1 MPKNKPNFKSEFSV
15 LIQENYALVTIGLRK
30 YLVRPQSLYS
40 ISNKSKELMEAVG
53 NIVRAHDL
61 IKETTEYT
69 DRIVCNWLKNKAENR
84 DLSKMPKILKHLHS
98 ELDKDIYL
106 KEVIE
111 KRIEEIDKQLNKY
124 TGDKFKTMREDL
136 QRERIEL
143 LGQRKEIV
151 DNA

>member
-40 ISNKSKELMEAVG
+40 ISNKSEELMEAVG

>member
-1 MPKNKPNFKSEFSV
+1 
-15 LIQENYALVTIGLRK
+15 
-30 YLVRPQSLYS
+30 
-40 ISNKSKELMEAVG
+40 MEAVG